1 MTNLPVPICMMHM
14 KDRLQLLLDLVKIER
29 EEDLQQ
35 YQARIQNLTIAE
47 RRAAGTCWF
56 PLIIKDTGFTASEN
70 PWVEV
75 ERPATHAASHQF
87 SAGKNVTLF
96 RQGLKG
102 IEESVQG
109 VIRGAGFNNLKI
121 ILQADDFPD
130 WLDEGKIGV
139 ELMFDEVTYKE
150 MEKAL
155 REVMRADRG
164 RLAELR
170 DILYGVKTA
179 RFDSSKVETAPHL
192 NTSQQAAVAHIIKAR
207 DVAVVHGP
215 PGTGK
220 TTTLT
225 EAIRLTLQSEKQVL
239 VCAPS
244 NTAVDLL
251 TEKLSALGLKVLRI
265 GNPARVSE
273 DLLRHTPEAQI
284 AQHRDYALIKQL
296 RRSATEYNQM
306 ARKYK
311 RNFGKAEREQ
321 RKALLAEARK
331 LSREAEDIE
340 RYITDSLLTEAQVIA
355 CTPVGSVN
363 RLLGDLEFSTVFI
376 DEAAQALEP
385 ATWIPILKAKR
396 VIFAGDP
403 FQLPATVKSYEAARK
418 GLSVSLIENV
428 IQIKDLSVM
437 LQTQYRM
444 HEQIMEFSNR
454 QFYGGRLEA
463 HSSVA
468 KALLGSVEPL
478 NQPVTFI
485 DTAGTGYEEKTDP
498 ESSSTY
504 NPGEADLLLQYLVQ
518 LVNELSKTEPELL
531 QRKGSI
537 GIISPYK
544 AQVEYLQQRLKE
556 HEPLL
561 NYEKAF
567 SLGTVDGFQGQ
578 EREVICI
585 SLVRSNENGEIGFLE
600 DTRRTNVALT
610 RAKRKLLVIG
620 DSATLSNNVF
630 YNQMLAYFEEI
641 NSYKSAWEYMY

>member
-1 MTNLPVPICMMHM
+1 
-14 KDRLQLLLDLVKIER
+14 
-29 EEDLQQ
+29 
-35 YQARIQNLTIAE
+35 
-47 RRAAGTCWF
+47 
-56 PLIIKDTGFTASEN
+56 
-70 PWVEV
+70 
-75 ERPATHAASHQF
+75 
-87 SAGKNVTLF
+87 
-96 RQGLKG
+96 
-102 IEESVQG
+102 
-109 VIRGAGFNNLKI
+109 
-121 ILQADDFPD
+121 
-130 WLDEGKIGV
+130 
-139 ELMFDEVTYKE
+139 
-150 MEKAL
+150 MEKTL
-155 REVMRADRG
+155 KDVMRAERG

-170 DILYGVKTA
+170 DVLYGVKA
-179 RFDSSKVETAPHL
+179 PRFERNNTEVSSHL
-192 NTSQQAAVAHIIKAR
+192 NPSQQAAVAHILKAK

-225 EAIRLTLQSEKQVL
+225 EAIRLTLQTEKQVL

-251 TEKLSALGLKVLRI
+251 TEKLSALGLNVLRI

-273 DLLRHTPEAQI
+273 DLLRHTAEAQV
-284 AQHRDYALIKQL
+284 ARHRDYALIKQL

-321 RKALLAEARK
+321 RKMLLAEARK

-340 RYITDSLLTEAQVIA
+340 RYITDSLVAEAQVVT
-355 CTPVGSVN
+355 CTPVGSTN

-385 ATWIPILKAKR
+385 AAWIPIRRAKR
-396 VIFAGDP
+396 VVFAGDP
-403 FQLPATVKSYEAARK
+403 FQLPATVKSYEAGKR
-418 GLSVSLIENV
+418 GLSVSLMENV
-428 IQIKDLSVM
+428 IKLEGVSVM
-437 LQTQYRM
+437 LETQYRM
-444 HEQIMEFSNR
+444 HKQIMEFSNR

-468 KALLGSVEPL
+468 EALLGTEDPL
-478 NQPVTFI
+478 SQPVTFI

-504 NPGEADLLLQYLVQ
+504 NPGEADLLLQYLVHVVEQ
-518 LVNELSKTEPELL
+518 ISITEPALL
-531 QRKGSI
+531 QQKGSI

-544 AQVEYLQQRLKE
+544 AQVEYLAQHLKE
-556 HEPLL
+556 NEMLMP
-561 NYEKAF
+561 YEKAF

-585 SLVRSNENGEIGFLE
+585 SLVRSNESGEIGFLE

-610 RAKRKLLVIG
+610 RAKRKLVVIG
-620 DSATLSNNVF
+620 DSATLSNSTF
-630 YNQMLAYFEEI
+630 YNHMLAYFEEI
-641 NSYKSAWEYMY
+641 NSYKSAWEFMY